1 MQPYEIQWRTN
12 EDGTPSSIAI
22 EEQYIVGNDLYMVL
36 EEIPDSYQ
44 RVTIMTENG
53 RAYESMN
60 RNQLS
65 TNRFYV
71 DYNNGIVYFDS
82 SLLGKKLTINYY
94 GRGHKRINASRII
107 GLENIVVQP
116 TSEVETEETFN
127 KYEER
132 FNAMTSKIQILEKQ
146 IDFLV
151 EEMEKLIKQGGE

>member
-12 EDGTPSSIAI
+12 EDGTPSSVAI

-60 RNQLS
+60 RNQLT

-71 DYNNGIVYFDS
+71 DYNYGIIYFDS

-94 GRGHKRINASRII
+94 GRGYKRINASRII
-107 GLENIVVQP
+107 GLENVIAQP
-116 TSEVETEETFN
+116 TSEVDTEETFD
-127 KYEER
+127 KHEER
-132 FNAMTSKIQILEKQ
+132 LNAMTSKIQILEKQ

-151 EEMEKLIKQGGE
+151 EELEKLIK

>member
-1 MQPYEIQWRTN
+1 MQPYEMLWRTDEN
-12 EDGTPSSIAI
+12 GIPMSIAI
-22 EEQYIVGNDLYMVL
+22 EEQCVVGNDLHMVL

-60 RNQLS
+60 RNQLT

-71 DYNNGIVYFDS
+71 DYNYGIIYFDS
-82 SLLGKKLTINYY
+82 SLLGKSLTINYY
-94 GRGHKRINASRII
+94 GRGYKRINANRII
-107 GLENIVVQP
+107 GLESIAVQP